1 MIKITLGKT
10 GEKVP
15 IISLGTWSFGK
26 ESVSNG
32 SSVGWSK
39 QSDSDSKLALKK
51 AYSSDITHWDTA
63 DVYGDGHSEKLIGT
77 VWEEIPR
84 MEIFLATKVGWD
96 AGSYNYWY
104 NPGYMKEKMEN
115 SLKNL
120 RTDCV
125 DLIYLHHCNFGKN
138 NELLDDACE
147 TIHRIKEQGKTKYIG
162 LSDWSS
168 NRILKF
174 IDKIKPDVIQP
185 LYNVYDTE
193 YVSSGLKKHVKK
205 NNIGVCYFSPI
216 KHGLLTG
223 KYKNIP
229 DFPEGD
235 FRRTVKEFKNID
247 FIKQMS
253 INKKKIESRFSNIS
267 EQPVIHAIIGAI
279 LFDNPTACAL
289 LGQRNQKQ
297 VDFASTL
304 GNILNKEDAEWVLS
318 LYKK

>member
-26 ESVSNG
+26 KSVSKG
-32 SSVGWSK
+32 TSVGWSK

-51 AYSSDITHWDTA
+51 AYSDDITHWDTA

-77 VWEEIPR
+77 VWKKVPR
-84 MEIFLATKVGWD
+84 KKIFLATKVGWD
-96 AGSYNYWY
+96 SGPYNYWY
-104 NPGYMKEKMEN
+104 NPEYMKEKMER

-120 RTDCV
+120 KTDYV

-138 NELLDDACE
+138 NELLDGACE
-147 TIHRIKEQGKTKYIG
+147 TINRFKEEGKTKYIG

-168 NRILKF
+168 NRILQF
-174 IDKIKPDVIQP
+174 IDKVNPDVIQP

-193 YVSSGLKKHVKK
+193 YVTSGLKKHVKK
-205 NNIGVCYFSPI
+205 NNMGVCYFSPI

-223 KYKNIP
+223 KYKKIP
-229 DFPEGD
+229 VFPEGD

-247 FIKQMS
+247 FIKKMS
-253 INKKKIESRFSNIS
+253 VNKNKIQTRFSNIL
-267 EQPVIHAIIGAI
+267 EQPVMHAIIGAI